1 MVTSGMKISSPGLLL
16 IAAVVAA
23 CGIFLLDTFYLRP
36 QVAKQE
42 AAALQGQ
49 ANKTRSTV
57 MWAMGAQQT
66 NLQRA
71 CAAWVK
77 VVETRRLL
85 ATPGGTKEFALQAQR
100 LAEIDLAWVT
110 DAGGRIVR
118 AWSGDPHTQP
128 PKAPSPVTQDTQ
140 KGLIELGHE
149 LLIFARHNLP
159 AADKNA
165 KSPGQLWLGRFV
177 RNDVMEQLAT
187 GGKLVFIRGDKLPG
201 DKRPT
206 ASGIARTVDQGHWM
220 TGPDQLA
227 VVWLVR
233 NPAGK
238 ALGYLRTDL
247 TVRHIH
253 LQATHARRMALIIL
267 SLSIALALLV
277 IVGAHMLITGPVV
290 RLLRR
295 LQHVDSLGT
304 GSKEQREALTRGL
317 RGEPLVLA
325 QKLQSAFAELAH
337 ISKTDQLTGLANRRH
352 FQEVMTAFYHQAR
365 RYDRPLSLII
375 LDVDFFKAIN
385 DTGGHHAGD
394 ELLKTIAQ
402 ACHQACRQADLP
414 GRLGGDE
421 FAILLPETSAKDAEA
436 VAQRLRQLV
445 GAHAITVNAAEF
457 NMTLSIGITDL
468 SVEGIN
474 SREDMINLAD
484 RALYAAKERG
494 RNRVVHASELKG
506 TSLKVQNTT
515 PRGNVL
521 NKKLAGLDNR
531 FKDLFLQAVHEIV
544 DLLEQRDPNMADH
557 ARKVGHYASLI
568 ARKMNLSEQSIKR
581 IEIAATLHDIGML
594 SLPDSVLLCPTEL
607 NEEQLRLM
615 QEHTFRSVRIM
626 QGMEFLEQ
634 EIPAVRHH
642 HERFDGTGYPD
653 GLAGGAIPLAARIL
667 AVADTFDAMLSP
679 RTFRSAR
686 TIEEALA
693 EIQEGTGSQF
703 DPAIVTAFVDAA
715 ADLSNLPEASPS
727 ATQADPAHQA

>member
-1 MVTSGMKISSPGLLL
+1 MMVTSGMKISSPGILL

-23 CGIFLLDTFYLRP
+23 CGIFLLDNFYLRP

-42 AAALQGQ
+42 AAALQDQ

-66 NLQRA
+66 NLLRA
-71 CAAWVK
+71 CAAWGK

-85 ATPGGTKEFALQAQR
+85 AATGGTKEFALQAQR

-110 DAGGRIVR
+110 DAEGRIVQ
-118 AWSGDPHTQP
+118 AWSRDPHTQP
-128 PKAPSPVTQDTQ
+128 PKAPSPVTKDAQ
-140 KGLIELGHE
+140 KGLIELDHE

-177 RNDVMEQLAT
+177 RSEVMEQLAA
-187 GGKLVFIRGDKLPG
+187 GGKLVFIDEDKLP
-201 DKRPT
+201 T
-206 ASGIARTVDQGHWM
+206 ATGIAHTADQGHSM
-220 TGPDQLA
+220 TEPGQLA

-233 NPAGK
+233 DPTGK

-253 LQATHARRMALIIL
+253 LQATHARRTALIIL

-277 IVGAHMLITGPVV
+277 IVGAHMLVTGPVI

-295 LQHVDSLGT
+295 LQHVDSLGA

-317 RGEPLVLA
+317 RGESLVLA

-352 FQEVMTAFYHQAR
+352 FHEVMAAFFNQAR

-394 ELLKTIAQ
+394 ELLRTIAQ
-402 ACHQACRQADLP
+402 ACRQACRLADLP
-414 GRLGGDE
+414 GRIGGDE

-445 GAHAITVNAAEF
+445 GAHAITVNSAEF

-484 RALYAAKERG
+484 QALYAAKERG

-506 TSLKVQNTT
+506 TSLKVPSTA
-515 PRGNVL
+515 PGRNVL

-531 FKDLFLQAVHEIV
+531 FKELFLQAVHEIV
-544 DLLEQRDPNMADH
+544 DLLEQRDPHMADH
-557 ARKVGHYASLI
+557 ARKVGHYAPLI
-568 ARKMNLSEQSIKR
+568 ARKMNLPKQSIKR

-594 SLPDSVLLCPTEL
+594 SLPDSILLCPTEL

-615 QEHTFRSVRIM
+615 QEHTLRSVRIM

-667 AVADTFDAMLSP
+667 AVADAFDAMLSP
-679 RTFRSAR
+679 RTFRSAK

-693 EIQEGTGSQF
+693 EIQEAAGSQF

-715 ADLSNLPEASPS
+715 VESSNLPESSPS
-727 ATQADPAHQA
+727 ATQADPTHQA